1 VASLQSEYLRI
12 ESAVVSEVSRVVLA
26 TILLPLWR
34 ARTIQVRLVLSSDCA
49 CRRGSIPRLDR
60 LSAKLFAILSCLLVA
75 LLPLGCGVTV
85 NTGTSAAATLS
96 TFSCSSASMTESG
109 SDNCTVML
117 TAAPVSGGLTVSL
130 ASSSAAVT
138 VPATLIVPA
147 NATSAGFTATVSS
160 VTSAQAVTLTAS
172 AGSVSKTFALQ
183 LNAAAVASSQ
193 LTISPAS
200 LAFGNVTVNTASTL
214 PLTLNSAGTAP
225 VTINSGT
232 LTGSGYTVS
241 GATFPVTLNPGLA
254 VTLEVQFDPT
264 ASGAAAGQLT
274 IQSNS
279 TTKATSVI
287 SLSGTGQ
294 NPISAVH
301 QVDLSWNAPSN
312 SPVPIV
318 GYNIYRSTG
327 GSAYQLLN
335 SSVDTQT
342 TYVDSAVQSGSTYDY
357 IVESVDSS
365 GVESVPS
372 NEVTATIP

>member
-1 VASLQSEYLRI
+1 M
-12 ESAVVSEVSRVVLA
+12 
-26 TILLPLWR
+26 
-34 ARTIQVRLVLSSDCA
+34 LSSDCD
-49 CRRGSIPRLDR
+49 CRRGSISRLDG
-60 LSAKLFAILSCLLVA
+60 LSTKLLAILSCFLVA
-75 LLPLGCGVTV
+75 LPPLGCGTAV
-85 NTGTSAAATLS
+85 NSPAAAGTSVPAALS
-96 TFSCSSASMTESG
+96 ALSCSNASMTESG
-109 SDNCTVML
+109 SDNCTVTM
-117 TAAPVSGGLTVSL
+117 TAAPGSGGLSVSL

-138 VPATLIVPA
+138 VPATVVVPA

-183 LNAAAVASSQ
+183 LNAAVVASSQ

-279 TTKATSVI
+279 TTNATSVI

-294 NPISAVH
+294 NPISAAH